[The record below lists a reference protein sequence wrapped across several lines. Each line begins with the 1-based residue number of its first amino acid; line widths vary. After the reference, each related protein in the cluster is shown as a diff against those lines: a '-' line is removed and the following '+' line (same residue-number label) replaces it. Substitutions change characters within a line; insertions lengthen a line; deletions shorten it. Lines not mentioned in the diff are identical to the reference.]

1 MSVTRGFVDYR
12 IGAVIK
18 FGGSLLKDPDAC
30 QAALDALSGAAASG
44 HRLLVV
50 PGGGPTDD
58 AIEVLD
64 ERHAFHPNTHHYAC
78 ALAQDQTG
86 LMICDPLWGAAVSW
100 CRTLEGAHRI
110 IDDGRVAVLLPSQLI
125 FALDPFERTWEIT
138 SDAMAVYF
146 SWLVAAEKTII
157 LTNVDGIYAT
167 DKVGEEEALIAS
179 ITAKDLEAMGATAV
193 DGCISGY
200 LQRRQMNCWVL
211 HGGYPARLLTLL
223 DGGTPVGTL
232 IRGLG

>member
-1 MSVTRGFVDYR
+1 MSITKGFVDYR
-12 IGAVIK
+12 ISAVIK
-18 FGGSLLKDPDAC
+18 FGGSLLKEPDAC
-30 QAALDALSGAAASG
+30 QGALDALSRAAAGG

-64 ERHAFHPNTHHYAC
+64 ARHALHPNTHHYAC

-86 LMICDPLWGAAVSW
+86 LILCDPLWRADVSW
-100 CRTLEGAHRI
+100 CRTLKSARRI
-110 IDDGRVAVLLPSQLI
+110 IDDGRVAVLLPSKLI
-125 FALDPFERTWEIT
+125 FALDPFARTWEIT

-146 SWLVAAEKTII
+146 SWLVAAQRTII
-157 LTNVDGIYAT
+157 LTNVDGIYPP
-167 DKVGEEEALIAS
+167 DKVGEPDALIAS
-179 ITAKDLEAMGATAV
+179 ITATDLEMMGGTAV
-193 DGCISGY
+193 DACTPGY
-200 LQRRQMNCWVL
+200 LQSKQMDCWVL

-232 IRGLG
+232 IRGQG